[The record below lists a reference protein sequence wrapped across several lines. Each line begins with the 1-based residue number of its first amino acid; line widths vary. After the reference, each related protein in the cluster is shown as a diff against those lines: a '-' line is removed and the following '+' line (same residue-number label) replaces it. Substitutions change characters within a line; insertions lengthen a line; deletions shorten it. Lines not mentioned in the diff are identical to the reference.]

1 MATAY
6 GNTLELSDAWDLQL
20 DNNGNIKTV
29 TDDYA
34 VAQNV
39 ANAFRLFT
47 DDAWYN
53 PERGISHFLIELKKS
68 PLLSVLKVRLKQAAL
83 NTAGVQDA
91 SISLLTAEGRDLTG
105 IASLT
110 LDNGEKLDVNF

>member
-6 GNTLELSDAWDLQL
+6 GHTLELSDEWDLQL
-20 DNNGNIKTV
+20 DNSGNIKV
-29 TDDYA
+29 VSDDYA

-39 ANAFRLFT
+39 ANAIRLFT

-68 PLLSVLKVRLKQAAL
+68 PLLAVLKVRLKDAAL
-83 NTAGVQDA
+83 NTPGVADA
-91 SISLLTAEGRDLTG
+91 SISLLTAEGRDLSG
-105 IASLT
+105 IAFLT
-110 LDNGEKLDVNF
+110 LTNGETLDVNF

>member
-6 GNTLELSDAWDLQL
+6 GNTLELSDDWDLQV
-20 DNNGNIKTV
+20 DASGNIKTV
-29 TDDYA
+29 QDDYA

-47 DDAWYN
+47 DDAYYN
-53 PERGISHFLIELKKS
+53 PERGISHFLIDLRKS

-83 NTAGVQDA
+83 NTAGVKDA
-91 SISLLTAEGRDLTG
+91 SVSLLSADGRDLSGFCTL
-105 IASLT
+105 SLE
-110 LDNGEKLDVNF
+110 NGTDLDVNF